1 MKLRQQS
8 DGVVDG
14 KFTGR
19 DQRPITPQAAA
30 RRSAESQRSPPEAP
44 DRQARQS
51 PGRARVSGQQGDR
64 SGDRAQAEQ
73 EGGTE
78 SSLGQQNVTDDN
90 SAASIALSRELQQEY
105 AQRKIRTAPPQS
117 SKVAVPSRPF
127 TMELQRPSPGGARPA
142 SPTRL
147 GAGIAPEGAAPGLPG
162 RQGHHSP
169 FRPASACTPGPPE
182 TGSPDA
188 QQHRKFLFQFSD
200 NGLSEA
206 SLNTLYKTYAQVSQP
221 LDLQLLESLQGVLQ
235 LLPGSANLP
244 FTDSFHELLPGHTMY
259 CRIAA
264 RKAFNWRWRLT
275 GVVLRGNAKISVQ
288 QSLPGW

>member
-1 MKLRQQS
+1 MKLSQQS
-8 DGVVDG
+8 DGVVDE
-14 KFTGR
+14 KVTGR
-19 DQRPITPQAAA
+19 NQRSITPQAAA
-30 RRSAESQRSPPEAP
+30 RRSAESRGSQPEAAE
-44 DRQARQS
+44 RQARQW
-51 PGRARVSGQQGDR
+51 PGRARVSGPQEDR

-73 EGGTE
+73 EGCTE
-78 SSLGQQNVTDDN
+78 SSLGQQNVTGDH
-90 SAASIALSRELQQEY
+90 SAPSIALSRDLQQEY

-117 SKVAVPSRPF
+117 SKVAVPPRPF
-127 TMELQRPSPGGARPA
+127 TMELQQPSPGGARPS

-169 FRPASACTPGPPE
+169 FRPASACTPRPPE

-221 LDLQLLESLQGVLQ
+221 LDLQFFTSLQGVLQ
-235 LLPGSANLP
+235 LLPGSAKLP
-244 FTDSFHELLPGHTMY
+244 CTDPFHELFLSHAMY
-259 CRIAA
+259 CRIGA
-264 RKAFNWRWRLT
+264 RKAFSWRWRSP
-275 GVVLRGNAKISVQ
+275 GVVCKPMLK
-288 QSLPGW
+288 